1 MTDYLADVVMP
12 EEPVAPAESTEAEEQ
27 LLPDVA
33 GQQLNDPEDTEL
45 ELSDE
50 EEEEEIIVEPVKKEK
65 ISQEE
70 IFAPKVLPV
79 VKPKQVRKKGR
90 VMTQKQLDALA
101 KAREKGIETR
111 RRNAAEKKKMKELEK
126 EEKRLLKEQKVNKFN
141 KLKKAVEEEV
151 DDTDRNE
158 PPPAAVKVVEKERIV
173 EKGYSQEQLDA
184 AVSEAVERSV
194 NRVEVLRK
202 ERKAVKKKAQA
213 KEQHDAKVFK
223 EINSALKKPD
233 VWDSCFM

>member
-12 EEPVAPAESTEAEEQ
+12 SPEPEPVDEPIDLGAEGSVDEPSEE
-27 LLPDVA
+27 
-33 GQQLNDPEDTEL
+33 EDEL
-45 ELSDE
+45 VLSDE
-50 EEEEEIIVEPVKKEK
+50 EVIIEPVKREK

-70 IFAPKVLPV
+70 IFAPKVLPLS
-79 VKPKQVRKKGR
+79 KPKQTRKKGR
-90 VMTQKQLDALA
+90 VMTEKQLEALA

-141 KLKKAVEEEV
+141 KLKKAVEEDIDEA
-151 DDTDRNE
+151 E
-158 PPPAAVKVVEKERIV
+158 PPSTSVKFVEKERIV
-173 EKGYSQEQLDA
+173 EKGYSQDQLDA

-202 ERKAVKKKAQA
+202 ERKKVKKQAQA

>member
-12 EEPVAPAESTEAEEQ
+12 EQPVEEPVEE
-27 LLPDVA
+27 PIDEPV
-33 GQQLNDPEDTEL
+33 DEPSEDKEL
-45 ELSDE
+45 ELEDESERPE
-50 EEEEEIIVEPVKKEK
+50 EEEVITEPVKKEK

-70 IFAPKVLPV
+70 IFAPPKVLPV
-79 VKPKQVRKKGR
+79 QKPKQTRKKGR
-90 VMTQKQLDALA
+90 VMSEKQLQALA
-101 KAREKGIETR
+101 AARAKGIETR
-111 RRNAAEKKKMKELEK
+111 RRNAAEKKKMKEMEQ
-126 EEKRLLKEQKVNKFN
+126 EEKNLIKEQKVKKFN
-141 KLKKAVEEEV
+141 KLKKAVEEDIDEA
-151 DDTDRNE
+151 E
-158 PPPAAVKVVEKERIV
+158 PPTPSVKVVEKERIV

-184 AVSEAVERSV
+184 AVLEAVERSV

-202 ERKAVKKKAQA
+202 ERKAVKKQAQA

>member
-12 EEPVAPAESTEAEEQ
+12 EEPVEDEPEEPEEQ

-45 ELSDE
+45 ELSE
-50 EEEEEIIVEPVKKEK
+50 EEEQEEIIAEPVKKEK

-126 EEKRLLKEQKVNKFN
+126 EEKRLLKEQKVNKIN
-141 KLKKAVEEEV
+141 KLKKAVEEDV

-158 PPPAAVKVVEKERIV
+158 PPVKVVEKERIV

>member
-151 DDTDRNE
+151 DEAE
-158 PPPAAVKVVEKERIV
+158 PPSTSVKVVEKERIV

>member
-12 EEPVAPAESTEAEEQ
+12 EQPVDEPDLGTEGSKEQ

-33 GQQLNDPEDTEL
+33 GQELNDPEDKEL
-45 ELSDE
+45 ELSE
-50 EEEEEIIVEPVKKEK
+50 EEEQEEIITEPVKKEK

-141 KLKKAVEEEV
+141 KLKKAVEEDV

-158 PPPAAVKVVEKERIV
+158 PPVKVVEKERIV

-202 ERKAVKKKAQA
+202 ERKAQKKQAQA

>member
-12 EEPVAPAESTEAEEQ
+12 EEPVEDEPEEPEEQ

-50 EEEEEIIVEPVKKEK
+50 EEEEEVIVEPIKKEK

-141 KLKKAVEEEV
+141 KLKKAVEEDV
-151 DDTDRNE
+151 DEAE
-158 PPPAAVKVVEKERIV
+158 PPVKVVEKERIV

-202 ERKAVKKKAQA
+202 ERKAVKKKVQA

>member
-12 EEPVAPAESTEAEEQ
+12 SPEPEPIDEPVDLGAEGSVDEPSEE
-27 LLPDVA
+27 
-33 GQQLNDPEDTEL
+33 EDEL
-45 ELSDE
+45 VLSDE
-50 EEEEEIIVEPVKKEK
+50 EVIIEPVKREK

-70 IFAPKVLPV
+70 IFAPKVLPLS
-79 VKPKQVRKKGR
+79 KPKQTRKKGR
-90 VMTQKQLDALA
+90 VMTEKQLEALA

-111 RRNAAEKKKMKELEK
+111 RRNAAEKKKMKEMEK
-126 EEKRLLKEQKVNKFN
+126 EEKNLIKEQKVKKFN
-141 KLKKAVEEEV
+141 KLKKAVEEDIDEA
-151 DDTDRNE
+151 E
-158 PPPAAVKVVEKERIV
+158 PPSTSVKFVEKERIV
-173 EKGYSQEQLDA
+173 EKGYSQDQLDA

-202 ERKAVKKKAQA
+202 ERKKVKKQAQA